1 MLTDIC
7 VRIFSTR
14 QELRIQQ
21 LTEETTSLKLRL
33 KSSEDAVE
41 RHIKQIETLTLQL
54 GETERSLQE
63 KEEDME
69 DLDKNLKNQ
78 VDD

>member
-1 MLTDIC
+1 MLTYIFVC
-7 VRIFSTR
+7 IFSTR

>member
-1 MLTDIC
+1 MLIYIFVC
-7 VRIFSTR
+7 IFSTR